1 MTNGMNDP
9 AMRALMMLQMLGERQ
24 GQELQQMQQMQ
35 AMPFQTQL
43 LQNQVDAPGVQQSQ
57 FAEQQAMERARQEM
71 MGSQFDKGYGLDLQ
85 RLAQQGSQ
93 FDRGQEFA
101 ERDFGFRQ
109 ETAKYDRK
117 DKKKGRKMLGRQLDQ
132 DRENMMGQMALKVT
146 DPRTGG
152 PANNLIAEFMK
163 RQMGWDPTPFMPK
176 NMDLETFNNL
186 LKQRQQ

>member
-1 MTNGMNDP
+1 MTNAMNDP

-132 DRENMMGQMALKVT
+132 DRDRMQLEAGFKIT
-146 DPRTGG
+146 DPATGG
-152 PANNLIAEFMK
+152 PANELIAEMFK
-163 RQMGWDPTPFMPK
+163 RQMGWDPSPFMPK
-176 NMDLETFNNL
+176 NKDREL
-186 LKQRQQ
+186 LDKMLQQR